1 MIETVTLKTNTV
13 EHFSSVTKPCGST
26 CNMKCSYCFY
36 LHKDELLYQ
45 GNTTKMSNDLLE
57 LHIKQYI
64 EAQHGQYIEFIWQGG
79 EPTLLGLDYF
89 KRAVSLQKKYSK
101 PDQQVLNSFQTN
113 GLKINKAWCQFFVEH
128 NFLVGLSID
137 GPKHIHDLHRR
148 NSAGKSAFDRVERA
162 AITLKKH
169 GVEFNVLCTVNSDNG
184 KYPLD
189 VYRYIR
195 DKISP
200 RIIQFTPVVQAVD
213 FESTSP
219 FKTSSANESKTKV
232 IQKGKHATDWS
243 VGPKQWGQF
252 LCSIW
257 DEWYNKDFGKV
268 FIENFEDATAITL
281 GFGSQKCT
289 SSEHCGKGLA
299 IEHNGDV
306 YSCDHFVYSDYYLGN
321 ITKTHQ
327 GDLLQSSQQK
337 SFGLAKSTTLPSYC
351 KRCQYLNYCQGE
363 CPKNRI
369 ISTPDGELGLNYLCE
384 GQQTFF
390 HKVQQSAHELKKR
403 LSSFYDT

>member
-1 MIETVTLKTNTV
+1 MIETVTLKTKTV

-64 EAQHGQYIEFIWQGG
+64 EAQHGKYVEFIWQGG

-101 PDQQVLNSFQTN
+101 TGQQILNSFQTN
-113 GLKINKAWCQFFVEH
+113 GLKINKEWCQFFAEH

-137 GPKHIHDLHRR
+137 GPKHIHDRHRR
-148 NSAGKSAFDRVERA
+148 SNAGKSAFDRVERA

-200 RIIQFTPVVQAVD
+200 RIIQFTPVVQTVN
-213 FESTSP
+213 FESASP
-219 FKTSSANESKTKV
+219 FKITNETKSRIKV
-232 IQKGKHATDWS
+232 IEGNKRVTDWS

-252 LCSIW
+252 LSSIW
-257 DEWYNKDFGKV
+257 DEWFSKDFGKV
-268 FIENFEDATAITL
+268 FIENFEDVTAITL
-281 GFGSQKCT
+281 GYGSQKCT

-299 IEHNGDV
+299 VEHNGDV

-321 ITKTHQ
+321 ITEVHQ
-327 GDLLQSSQQK
+327 GDLLASSQQK
-337 SFGLAKSTTLPSYC
+337 NFGLAKSESLPSYC
-351 KRCQYLNYCQGE
+351 KQCQYLHYCQGE

-369 ISTPDGELGLNYLCE
+369 SFTPNGEPGLNYLCE
-384 GQQTFF
+384 GQKIFF
-390 HKVQQSAHELKKR
+390 HRVQQSVPELIR
-403 LSSFYDT
+403 RIDSF